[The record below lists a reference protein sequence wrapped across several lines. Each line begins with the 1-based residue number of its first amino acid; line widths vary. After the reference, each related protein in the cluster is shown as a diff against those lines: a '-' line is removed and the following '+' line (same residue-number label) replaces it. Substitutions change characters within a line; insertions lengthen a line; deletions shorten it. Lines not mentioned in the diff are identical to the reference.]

1 MRLKQILKNQS
12 GFMLVE
18 MLCVVLVLGIL
29 GLLLNSGMMMA
40 MRNYHELTAASEVQ
54 VLLSTLADAL
64 IDDLRYARDV
74 QVVGDD
80 LQSYASD
87 SYGSNT
93 SFSLDGGQLLA
104 AGQRVLPAG
113 AYRNGK
119 YELPD
124 LPEIKYQNGCFTVS
138 LSVQETGGGMSA
150 ETEFSVYCLN
160 SAAAMP

>member
-18 MLCVVLVLGIL
+18 MLCAVLVLGIL

-87 SYGSNT
+87 SYEIGRASCRE
-93 SFSLDGGQLLA
+93 
-104 AGQRVLPAG
+104 RV
-113 AYRNGK
+113 
-119 YELPD
+119 
-124 LPEIKYQNGCFTVS
+124 
-138 LSVQETGGGMSA
+138 
-150 ETEFSVYCLN
+150 
-160 SAAAMP
+160 